1 MVCFVRIRPSTQYK
15 GMGLNV
21 KALMLEIDFV
31 RMAGVSD
38 PETKRKLLD
47 VFLSKF

>member
-1 MVCFVRIRPSTQYK
+1 LLRKNEFLEVDQYK

-21 KALMLEIDFV
+21 RALMLEIDFV

-47 VFLSKF
+47 VFYRSF